1 MSNYMTARQIKVP
14 AFAFTMHTC
23 ILHYKKRKRER
34 RRRMRRR
41 KRRGRRRRLKCENH
55 FITVKFRL

>member
-23 ILHYKKRKRER
+23 ILHYKKEKKREEKKEAK
-34 RRRMRRR
+34 M
-41 KRRGRRRRLKCENH
+41 
-55 FITVKFRL
+55 